1 MPVGAFNKGK
11 ALVGAFSG
19 NIETS
24 RMFVDSSI
32 LLTRLRLRLSP
43 HSSHI
48 ISRILMRSRS
58 LTFIKTSFCTCLCIC
73 IFRISY
79 SKAKAEQNQ
88 TSYASIIRGKS
99 YFKVH
104 FIALGIAAS
113 LLWNL
118 KHIFNVDTIHS
129 KDMVTFPHALISTSG
144 G

>member
-1 MPVGAFNKGK
+1 MYLYIPNIILKGK
-11 ALVGAFSG
+11 
-19 NIETS
+19 S
-24 RMFVDSSI
+24 R
-32 LLTRLRLRLSP
+32 
-43 HSSHI
+43 
-48 ISRILMRSRS
+48 
-58 LTFIKTSFCTCLCIC
+58 
-73 IFRISY
+73 
-79 SKAKAEQNQ
+79 EQNQ

-144 G
+144 GRIFNEFQQILKCQIQILF